1 MGRRIRARELS
12 IEAKLHDLA
21 GRSWIGRAPDTVYLI
36 WAIGAEVLQRYIFA
50 KPDLCKINNDV
61 RSFRR
66 GQQESR
72 QPHRRAQISGLRANL
87 PHVNS
92 RIAELENQKA

>member
-66 GQQESR
+66 GQQEFASTS
-72 QPHRRAQISGLRANL
+72 PARADIRPPCQFATCRLSDR
-87 PHVNS
+87 
-92 RIAELENQKA
+92 